1 MGDDLGISFSPPGIT
16 KCYAEGSPFESNK
29 TGTSVGFA
37 DQVQA
42 AIYGAQT
49 MDFRNDGTSGV
60 TGHDSHNG
68 GGDTL
73 RDVLIMADDLGAKDG
88 QAPMMMDKNMTEGR
102 IDLMEKPATIDT
114 EGSDVA
120 AVLAAMAK
128 AAPAPRQDLTDSKSV
143 GERRFTIITDS
154 SRDGL
159 LTEFGKETLEYRYL
173 LPGESYQ
180 DLFARVADAYADD
193 EAHAQ
198 RLYDH
203 ISRLWFMPATP
214 VLSNGGTGRGL
225 PISCYL
231 NSVDDSLEGIVST
244 WNENVWLAS
253 RGGGIGTY
261 WGQVRGIGEPVGLNG
276 KTSGIIPFVRVMDSL
291 TLAISQGSL
300 RRGSAAVYIDVS
312 HPEIEEF
319 LEIRKPS
326 GDFNRKA
333 LNLHHGVLLTD
344 EFMNAVRNG
353 DEFAL
358 RSPRD
363 GSERGRV
370 DARSLFQKLVETRLA
385 TGEPYIVFNDTV
397 NRTMPEHHRAL
408 GLKVSTSNLCSEIT
422 LPTGRD
428 HLGNDRTAV
437 CCLSSLNLEK
447 WDEWA
452 GDKNFVED
460 VMRFLDNVLQD
471 YIDRA
476 PPEMA
481 RAKYSAM
488 RERSVGMGVMGF
500 HSFLQSRGLGF
511 ESALAKSWNMKIFR
525 HIHAKANEASML
537 LAQERGACPDAEDMG
552 KMERFSCKMAI
563 APTASISIICGGTS
577 ACIEPIPANI
587 YTHKTLSGSFVVK
600 NPYLEKLLRD
610 KSKDSTNVWNTIL
623 EKGGSVQHLDFL
635 SAEEKEAFK
644 TSFEIDQR
652 WLLELAADRTP
663 YIDQA
668 QSLNLFIPADVD
680 KWDLMMLHFQAW
692 EKGIKS
698 LYYLRS
704 KSVQRAGF
712 AGSGMDG
719 GVEADNTLD
728 AKKVELMTAQTDY
741 DECLACQ

>member
-1 MGDDLGISFSPPGIT
+1 MALETDFEHDLLSSAERPVAEISASKGTDAAKTAPAVT
-16 KCYAEGSPFESNK
+16 MAEQDKASDALVVEQAG
-29 TGTSVGFA
+29 
-37 DQVQA
+37 A
-42 AIYGAQT
+42 AIAG
-49 MDFRNDGTSGV
+49 
-60 TGHDSHNG
+60 
-68 GGDTL
+68 
-73 RDVLIMADDLGAKDG
+73 
-88 QAPMMMDKNMTEGR
+88 
-102 IDLMEKPATIDT
+102 
-114 EGSDVA
+114 
-120 AVLAAMAK
+120 AMAEVAK
-128 AAPAPRQDLTDSKSV
+128 AKAEDARDKGKGIHP
-143 GERRFTIITDS
+143 RRFEIVTDAA
-154 SRDGL
+154 RDAL
-159 LTEFGKETLEYRYL
+159 LTEFGKETLTDRYL

-193 EAHAQ
+193 QDHAQ
-198 RLYDH
+198 RLYDY

-231 NSVDDSLEGIVST
+231 NSVDDSLEGIVNT

-300 RRGSAAVYIDVS
+300 RRGSAACYLDVS

-344 EFMNAVRNG
+344 DFMQAVREG
-353 DEFAL
+353 REFEL
-358 RSPRD
+358 KSPKD
-363 GSERGRV
+363 GSVRGSV

-385 TGEPYIVFNDTV
+385 TGEPYIVFSDTV
-397 NRTMPEHHRAL
+397 NRTMPKHHRDL

-437 CCLSSLNLEK
+437 CCLSSLNLEN
-447 WDEWA
+447 WDQWN
-452 GDKNFVED
+452 GDKQFVED

-476 PPEMA
+476 PPEMD
-481 RAKYSAM
+481 RAKYSAS
-488 RERSVGMGVMGF
+488 RERSVGLGVMGF
-500 HSFLQSRGLGF
+500 HSFLQLKGIGI
-511 ESALAKSWNMKIFR
+511 ESAMAKAWNLKMFK
-525 HIHAKANEASML
+525 HIHGKVDEASML
-537 LAQERGACPDAEDMG
+537 LANERGPCPDAEEMG
-552 KMERFSCKMAI
+552 VMERFSCKMAI

-600 NPYLEKLLRD
+600 NPYLEKLLAE
-610 KSKDSTNVWNTIL
+610 KSKDSTNVWNSIL
-623 EKGGSVQHLDFL
+623 ERGGSVQHLDFL
-635 SAEEKEAFK
+635 SPEEKAVYK

-652 WLLELAADRTP
+652 WLLEFAADRAP
-663 YIDQA
+663 FIDQA

-712 AGSGMDG
+712 AG
-719 GVEADNTLD
+719 GVEADNTAD
-728 AKKVELMTAQTDY
+728 APKFELNAGEQTDY
-741 DECLACQ
+741 EECLSCQ

>member
-1 MGDDLGISFSPPGIT
+1 
-16 KCYAEGSPFESNK
+16 
-29 TGTSVGFA
+29 
-37 DQVQA
+37 
-42 AIYGAQT
+42 
-49 MDFRNDGTSGV
+49 MDFRTSSMDDGVANNPGDSESAADEIQGGNDIDAGKSAIGMERRDSG
-60 TGHDSHNG
+60 S
-68 GGDTL
+68 
-73 RDVLIMADDLGAKDG
+73 DDLVD
-88 QAPMMMDKNMTEGR
+88 E
-102 IDLMEKPATIDT
+102 
-114 EGSDVA
+114 
-120 AVLAAMAK
+120 K
-128 AAPAPRQDLTDSKSV
+128 AAEVLTDALAGTLAEAARANVATNGKGVDDSKKIND
-143 GERRFTIITDS
+143 RRFTVVTDD
-154 SRDGL
+154 SRDDL
-159 LTEFGKETLEYRYL
+159 LTDFGKETLIDRYL
-173 LPGESYQ
+173 LPNESFQ

-193 EAHAQ
+193 QDHAQ
-198 RLYDH
+198 RLYDY

-214 VLSNGGTGRGL
+214 VLSNGGTHRGL

-231 NSVDDSLEGIVST
+231 NSVEDSLEGIVGT

-253 RGGGIGTY
+253 KGGGIGTY
-261 WGQVRGIGEPVGLNG
+261 WGHVRGIGEPVGLNG

-300 RRGSAAVYIDVS
+300 RRGSAACYLDVS

-344 EFMNAVRNG
+344 AFMEAVRAG
-353 DEFAL
+353 EKFDL
-358 RSPRD
+358 TSPKTGEVRAT
-363 GSERGRV
+363 V

-385 TGEPYIVFNDTV
+385 TGEPYIVFSDTV
-397 NRTMPEHHRAL
+397 NRMMPKHHRDL

-447 WDEWA
+447 WDEWHS
-452 GDKNFVED
+452 DKRFIED

-476 PPEMA
+476 PDEMA
-481 RAKYSAM
+481 RAKYSAS
-488 RERSVGMGVMGF
+488 RERSVGLGVMGY
-500 HSFLQSRGLGF
+500 HSFLQAKNIPL
-511 ESALAKSWNMKIFR
+511 ESAMAKVWNLKMFK
-525 HIHAKANEASML
+525 HISAGADEASMM
-537 LAQERGACPDAEDMG
+537 LAHERGPCPDAEDMG
-552 KMERFSCKMAI
+552 AMERFSCKMAI

-600 NPYLEKLLRD
+600 NPYLEKLLRE
-610 KSKDSTNVWNTIL
+610 KSKDSTNVWNSIL
-623 EKGGSVQHLDFL
+623 EKTGSVAHLDFL
-635 SAEEKEAFK
+635 TAEEKATFK

-652 WLLELAADRTP
+652 YLLEFAADRAP
-663 YIDQA
+663 FIDQA

-680 KWDLMMLHFQAW
+680 KWDLAMLHFQAW

-712 AGSGMDG
+712 AG
-719 GVEADNTLD
+719 GVEADNTTE
-728 AKKVELMTAQTDY
+728 ATKFELAAGEQTDY
-741 DECLACQ
+741 EECLSCQ

>member
-1 MGDDLGISFSPPGIT
+1 
-16 KCYAEGSPFESNK
+16 
-29 TGTSVGFA
+29 
-37 DQVQA
+37 
-42 AIYGAQT
+42 
-49 MDFRNDGTSGV
+49 MDFSKGPDA
-60 TGHDSHNG
+60 GHDDAAG
-68 GGDTL
+68 FEF
-73 RDVLIMADDLGAKDG
+73 
-88 QAPMMMDKNMTEGR
+88 APVQTAGH
-102 IDLMEKPATIDT
+102 
-114 EGSDVA
+114 
-120 AVLAAMAK
+120 
-128 AAPAPRQDLTDSKSV
+128 PAPRDKEAGERPAMTMSDKSDSGTAELVSGDVNVAEMIGAALVDQVRADVANAAAPISAATKKPPEDSHAINA
-143 GERRFTIITDS
+143 RRFTIVTDT
-154 SRDGL
+154 SRDAL
-159 LTEFGKETLEYRYL
+159 LTLFGKDTLDDRYL
-173 LPGESYQ
+173 LPGENYQ

-193 EAHAQ
+193 QAHAQ
-198 RLYDH
+198 RLYDY
-203 ISRLWFMPATP
+203 ISKLWFMPATP

-231 NSVDDSLEGIVST
+231 NSVDDSLEAIVGT

-261 WGQVRGIGEPVGLNG
+261 WGNVRGIGEPVGLNG

-300 RRGSAAVYIDVS
+300 RRGSAAVYLDVS

-344 EFMNAVRNG
+344 EFMEAVRAG
-353 DEFAL
+353 ASFDL
-358 RSPRD
+358 KSPKT
-363 GSERGRV
+363 GEVRGTV

-385 TGEPYIVFNDTV
+385 TGEPYIVFSDTV
-397 NRTMPEHHRAL
+397 NRMMPKHHREL

-437 CCLSSLNLEK
+437 CCLSSLNLET
-447 WDEWA
+447 WDDWN
-452 GDKNFVED
+452 GDRTFIED

-476 PPEMA
+476 PHEMA

-488 RERSVGMGVMGF
+488 RERSVGMGVMGY
-500 HSFLQSRGLGF
+500 HSFLQMKGIAF
-511 ESALAKSWNMKIFR
+511 ESAMAKAWNLKMFK
-525 HIHAKANEASML
+525 HIAAGANEASMV
-537 LAQERGACPDAEDMG
+537 LAQERGACPDAEERG
-552 KMERFSCKMAI
+552 AMERFSCKMAI

-600 NPYLEKLLRD
+600 NPYLEKLLQA

-623 EKGGSVQHLDFL
+623 EQGGSVQHLDFL
-635 SAEEKEAFK
+635 SPEEKAVYK

-652 WLLELAADRTP
+652 WLLEFAADRTP

-668 QSLNLFIPADVD
+668 QSLNLYIPADVD
-680 KWDLMMLHFQAW
+680 KWDLAMLHFQAW
-692 EKGIKS
+692 ERGIKS

-712 AGSGMDG
+712 AG
-719 GVEADNTLD
+719 GVEADNT
-728 AKKVELMTAQTDY
+728 AEAPKYELPTTDY